1 MEEKVY
7 EYNPVTSSTEILN
20 EIKYILETDKIIDE
34 DSNYTPITLDESC
47 VSLATIYYV
56 ITNELHNFNEKKE
69 FFAQTI
75 DTCLKKHYNDSRTIL
90 YDLHFE
96 KDEIS
101 IGFEKHREDWDYSKI
116 VFGFYN
122 NDLYLKS
129 AETYDGEKIFQIV
142 HEIIFEGYN
151 ELMKYKDLHIDS
163 RYEIKAMNSNYI
175 VNVNHNGIDLCD
187 SKDLRPNFKLSK
199 KTYQEGFTCNC
210 NSRIVLST
218 IQGTEDE
225 IFKLTFVKI
234 EDCPNWMKDKLYE
247 IRKKEIEIL
256 KNERKKIKNTEIQ
269 KMEETKP
276 KRKFLSI
283 FKKSKK

>member
-7 EYNPVTSSTEILN
+7 EYNPVTSSAEILN
-20 EIKYILETDKIIDE
+20 EMKYILETDKNVDE
-34 DSNYTPITLDESC
+34 NSNYTPITLDESC
-47 VSLATIYYV
+47 VSLATIYSV
-56 ITNELHNFNEKKE
+56 ITNELHNFKEKKE
-69 FFAQTI
+69 YFAQSI
-75 DTCLKKHYNDSRTIL
+75 YSCLKKHYNDSKTVL
-90 YDLHFE
+90 YDLDFE

-101 IGFEKHREDWDYSKI
+101 IGFEKYREDWNYDKI

-129 AETYDGEKIFQIV
+129 SETYDGEEIFQMAN
-142 HEIIFEGYN
+142 EIIFEAYN
-151 ELMKYKDLHIDS
+151 ELMKYKELHIDS
-163 RYEIKAMNSNYI
+163 RYEIKTMNSNYI
-175 VNVNHNGIDLCD
+175 VNINYNGIDLCD

-199 KTYQEGFTCNC
+199 KTYQEDFTCNC

-218 IQGTEDE
+218 IRGTEDE

-247 IRKKEIEIL
+247 IRKSEIHTLQDEI
-256 KNERKKIKNTEIQ
+256 KKDKKSEIQ
-269 KMEETKP
+269 IIEETRP